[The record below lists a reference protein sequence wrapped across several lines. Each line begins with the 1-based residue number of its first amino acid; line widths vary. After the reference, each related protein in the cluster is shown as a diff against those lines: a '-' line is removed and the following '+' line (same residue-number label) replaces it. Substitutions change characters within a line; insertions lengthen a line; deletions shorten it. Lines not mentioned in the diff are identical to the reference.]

1 MGFLGKIFGSTATVI
16 KLRKAID
23 QQRYADANILA
34 DELIQQELSTSE
46 SEEVATLQATAGD
59 SLAQLNLNEALGLLR
74 NGNTERAQE
83 HLHLAQQQAY
93 GDKLKNQIEQTLA
106 MEQEELEALTAD
118 NNSSCSSCSSTLTK
132 LDLDEI
138 SFDDQDCQLELIL
151 TSYPPA
157 LATRYAAK
165 GIDFKTAFLLTHAG
179 KDEQALPLWQQLDDP
194 ERDDLY
200 WFEIGS
206 LLARMGEFDDAKTAL
221 ETALTKNPQLLLA
234 VEALVSVFISNE
246 EYPLA
251 QTKLLQLLKIGGDPA
266 FCHAQLT
273 FLNFQQHAY
282 DIAANHAR
290 QALAAGN
297 TETTFV
303 LLAANIFEHVGALDE
318 TENVLKM
325 IPATGCGGNINPPLA
340 EFWLRHKLH
349 LSEILDTFNA
359 ACRED
364 PDNPRWQLRVAQTYI
379 ARGWNKDGAKL
390 LQKVVDDPRLEP
402 EHTAEAVALLDKF

>member
-23 QQRYADANILA
+23 QQRFADANILA
-34 DELIQQELSTSE
+34 DELIRQELSTSE

-74 NGNTERAQE
+74 NGNTDRAQE

-93 GDKLKNQIEQTLA
+93 GDELKSKIEQTLA
-106 MEQEELEALTAD
+106 MEQEELEALTTD
-118 NNSSCSSCSSTLTK
+118 NNSSCSSCSPALTK

-138 SFDDQDCQLELIL
+138 SFDDPDCQLELIL
-151 TSYPPA
+151 TSYPPS
-157 LATRYAAK
+157 LATRYVAK
-165 GIDFKTAFLLTHAG
+165 GADFKTAFLLTHAG
-179 KDEQALPLWQQLDDP
+179 KDEQALSLWQQLDDT
-194 ERDDLY
+194 ERDDIY
-200 WFEIGS
+200 WFEVGS
-206 LLARMGEFDDAKTAL
+206 LFARMGEVDDARTAL
-221 ETALTKNPQLLLA
+221 ETALIKNSQLLLA
-234 VEALVSVFISNE
+234 VEALVAILIDNE

-251 QTKLLQLLKIGGDPA
+251 QTKLLQLLKTGGDPA

-273 FLNFQQHAY
+273 FLNFQQRDY
-282 DIAANHAR
+282 DMAANHAR

-297 TETTFV
+297 TETTFI
-303 LLAANIFEHVGALDE
+303 LLAANILEQVGALDE
-318 TENVLKM
+318 TENALKM
-325 IPATGCGGNINPPLA
+325 IPATGCGGSINPPLA

-390 LQKVVDDPRLEP
+390 LRKVVDDPRLEP
-402 EHTAEAVALLDKF
+402 EQTAEAVALLNKF